1 VTADKLPKKPLIRD
15 IPRYGQHNNGCGL
28 ASLMML
34 LDVPK
39 NLEIKDFLND
49 GWHNLEEL
57 FKEVKYKRDEFYW
70 AIVLQYILLKSVGYT
85 EDDEKESIY
94 AFFMNRIEYVFED
107 QRIINKFNQE
117 AYRTELLNKKKLDEA
132 FLFLHYLEGHDYVVP
147 YLLMRNIHTMKTDI
161 ELKILAEIFNYEFV
175 YQESED
181 MTGALYFTKNQLKK
195 PNSEEVQKKW
205 ENLENWANNPDAF
218 ILYGKY
224 HHWLAI
230 RGVYRLFQLEGLS
243 IDNPSISAAE
253 KDEIEKRLWNPKEI
267 LIDVNDPA
275 SMTTVTLNFT
285 HLSESDRFYV
295 FLKRKNADYA
305 IFKELLGF
313 MQDDIPEEIKRY
325 QQYTEKRSAINKAV
339 PERIEERIKAV
350 ESKATLKNEAERES
364 ARRLVEMLQ
373 DDELIIP
380 NTKNNDKN
388 AAEPSNQKK
397 DGIKSKKK
405 K

>member
-1 VTADKLPKKPLIRD
+1 MSAEKLPKKPLIRD

-28 ASLMML
+28 ASLLML

-39 NLEIKDFLND
+39 NPEIKDFLNE
-49 GWHNLEEL
+49 GWHNLAEL
-57 FKEVKYKRDEFYW
+57 FKEVTYKRDEFYW
-70 AIVLQYILLKSVGYT
+70 AIFLQYILLKSVGYT
-85 EDDEKESIY
+85 EDNEKESIY
-94 AFFMNRIEYVFED
+94 SFFMNRIEYVFED
-107 QRIINKFNQE
+107 QRIMNKFNQE
-117 AYRTELLNKKKLDEA
+117 AYRKELLNRKKLDEA
-132 FLFLHYLEGHDYVVP
+132 YLFLHYIEGHDYITP

-195 PNSEEVQKKW
+195 PNNEDVQKNW
-205 ENLENWANNPDAF
+205 ENLEKWANNPDAI

-230 RGVYRLFQLEGLS
+230 RGVYRLFQLEELS
-243 IDNPSISAAE
+243 IDKDSLPANE
-253 KDEIEKRLWNPKEI
+253 KAEIEKRLWNPKEM

-295 FLKRKNADYA
+295 FLKRKNANYA
-305 IFKELLGF
+305 IFQEFLGF
-313 MQDDIPEEIKRY
+313 MQDDIPEEINSY
-325 QQYTEKRSAINKAV
+325 QQFAKKRSDINKAV

-350 ESKATLKNEAERES
+350 ESKATLRNEAERES

-373 DDELIIP
+373 DDDIIIP
-380 NTKNNDKN
+380 NTENKAKN
-388 AAEPSNQKK
+388 AAESTSQKTS
-397 DGIKSKKK
+397 IVKSKKK